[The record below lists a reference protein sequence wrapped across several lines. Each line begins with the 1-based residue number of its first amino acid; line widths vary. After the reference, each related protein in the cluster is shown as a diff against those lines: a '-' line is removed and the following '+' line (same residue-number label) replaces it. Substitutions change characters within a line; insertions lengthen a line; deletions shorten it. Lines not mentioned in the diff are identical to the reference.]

1 MKEKLELKKQKIA
14 ILSGLETMSI
24 LGGGGQQDIQ
34 NTPPVSSMDPVGCA
48 SEQIGC
54 QTFPC
59 TL

>member
-14 ILSGLETMSI
+14 ILSDLESMSI
-24 LGGGGQQDIQ
+24 LGGGIPQDID
-34 NTPPVSSMDPVGCA
+34 NTLPITSMDPVGCA
-48 SEQIGC
+48 SEQVGC